1 MIEEVMMKIP
11 QGYKQTEIGVIPED
25 WNCTQTQDYIKDI
38 SMGPFGSDIKVD
50 NFVSEGVPV
59 LNGMNV
65 SECKLIDKFDH
76 FVTDAKANSL
86 KKAVAV
92 SGDIV
97 ITHRGTLGQVSYI
110 PKTAKYQR
118 YVISQSQF
126 RVRFS
131 DAIYPDYIVRYLLSP
146 IGQER
151 LLEFRGHTGVPAL
164 AQPTTNFRNLLLII
178 PPVEEQRRI
187 AEALSD
193 VDKLIV
199 ALDKKIAKKKLIKQA
214 AMQQL
219 LTGKKRLQ
227 GFSEEWGEIEFG
239 QYVDVFRGGSPRP
252 IERFLTS
259 NIDGTN
265 WIKIGDVSP
274 EDKYINSATER
285 VIKEGTKYSREV
297 YVGDFILSNSMSFGR
312 PYILNINGCIHDGW
326 LVIQNY
332 KDTFDTDFLY
342 YLLCSDNVMKQ
353 YIAMAAGSS
362 VKNLNKEK
370 VATLQLYIPI
380 DIEEQK
386 AIAKILSDMDEE
398 ISDLESKRNKYQ
410 LLKSGMMQKL
420 LTGQIRLNIQYI

>member
-1 MIEEVMMKIP
+1 MIP
-11 QGYKQTEIGVIPED
+11 QGYKQTEVGIIPED
-25 WNCTQTQDYIKDI
+25 WDCSQTQDYIKDI

-50 NFVSEGVPV
+50 NFVPEGVPV

-65 SECKLIDKFDH
+65 SECKLIDKFEH

-86 KKAVAV
+86 KKAIAV

-187 AEALSD
+187 AEVLSD
-193 VDKLIV
+193 VDGLIA

-227 GFSEEWGEIEFG
+227 GFSDEWEVIEFG
-239 QYVDVFRGGSPRP
+239 KHVDVYRGGSPRP
-252 IERFLTS
+252 IERFLTP
-259 NIDGTN
+259 NIDGVN

-274 EDKYINSATER
+274 EDKYITSTAER
-285 VIKEGTKYSREV
+285 IIKDGVQYSREV
-297 YVGDFILSNSMSFGR
+297 YIGDFILSNSMSFGR

-332 KDTFDTDFLY
+332 NNTFNTDFLY
-342 YLLCSDNVMKQ
+342 YILCSDDVMKQ

-370 VATLQLYIPI
+370 VAALHLYIPI
-380 DIEEQK
+380 NVAEQQ
-386 AIAKILSDMDEE
+386 AIATILSDMDAE
-398 ISDLESKRNKYQ
+398 ISDLERKRDKYK
-410 LLKSGMMQKL
+410 LLKNGIMQKL
-420 LTGQIRLNIQYI
+420 LTGQIRLK